1 MSARASVIEAF
12 LEGPGRVGR
21 SRKPDQ
27 RPLSSAILMA
37 LFVAALLLS
46 LIVAVNVYRTQQ
58 NISNATNDV
67 RLSDGLVTSA
77 VRAADASGSVA
88 VGQGPEG
95 RSLVLVQRLDSG
107 TYETRIYLYQ
117 GNVVQEY
124 ALQGSAYTPAKAT
137 VLAASGTFS
146 FAYSQGLLSV
156 TTDSGTSDVALRS
169 MQGGE

>member
-1 MSARASVIEAF
+1 MSAHANVIDAF
-12 LEGPGRVGR
+12 LEGSARVGR
-21 SRKPDQ
+21 RRKPDQ
-27 RPLSSAILMA
+27 RPLSSALLMA
-37 LFVAALLLS
+37 LFVTTLLLS
-46 LIVAVNVYRTQQ
+46 LIASVDVYRTQQ
-58 NISNATNDV
+58 AISTATNDT

-137 VLAASGTFS
+137 VLASSDTFS

-169 MQGGE
+169 AQGGE